1 MRYGKRRK
9 REKGQGQ
16 RPRREAAPPAASAAP
31 GSGEAAEATQRSRGR
46 VGLSPWWER
55 WPGLLER
62 ELRELDR
69 AGITYEI
76 DDGALARG
84 FIRLRLKTT
93 VGGERLSLIAT
104 YPDLFPYVRF
114 EVRAPDLDLPRHQ
127 NPFTKG
133 LCLIGRA
140 SENWEVND
148 TLADFITERLPLVI
162 DTARSED
169 ADEVA
174 AREEHQGEPFSDYY
188 TYDADSICII
198 DSSWKLDPGI
208 KSGELVIGLEMNP
221 GLLLR
226 GAVIEVRDSH
236 GATLARIEP
245 TVAELYPKRITG
257 RWVRHAECIRENDPS
272 AFLDTLASEHP
283 HLAKLRGQVVSGGLL
298 DVVAVIFPEE
308 LRWREEGDGWLF
320 VARAEQGVGKGRKQI
335 AYFARTGRAGR
346 DDLATRVP
354 ELNILRDRV
363 IAVVGSGGL
372 GAPSAIELSRCGA
385 HGLRT
390 LDFDY
395 FDPAT
400 GVRWPLG
407 FPTAGLRKVSAL
419 EQFITRHYPYTKVVP
434 FDHRIGGIPETGE
447 EASDLEELH
456 RLLEGADLLYDA
468 TAEVGLH
475 HLLSDLAAERGLP
488 YVCVS
493 TTPGAW
499 GGRVLRI
506 QPGRTEGCWV
516 CLQYA
521 TTDGTIPPPPS
532 DPSGNVQPRGCADPT
547 FTGTGFDVAE
557 VALNGVRLAVSTLAD
572 GQSSAYPSTEW
583 DVAIINFRDRSGR
596 KIEPRWQ
603 TFKLRRHP
611 SCLNEAAHSQ
621 GLVLRAGH

>member
-9 REKGQGQ
+9 RQKGQGQ
-16 RPRREAAPPAASAAP
+16 RSRRETSPPAAP
-31 GSGEAAEATQRSRGR
+31 GAGETAEATQRSRGR
-46 VGLSPWWER
+46 VGLAPWWER

-62 ELRELDR
+62 ELRELDQ

-76 DDGALARG
+76 DEKARSRG
-84 FIRLRLKTT
+84 FIRLRLKAT
-93 VGGERLSLIAT
+93 VSGEQLSLIAT
-104 YPDLFPYVRF
+104 YPDLFPYIRF

-140 SENWEVND
+140 SENWEVDD
-148 TLADFITERLPLVI
+148 TLASFINERLPLVI
-162 DTARSED
+162 DTALSKD

-188 TYDADSICII
+188 TYAADSICII

-208 KSGELVIGLEMNP
+208 ESGELIIGLEGNP

-226 GAVIEVRDSH
+226 GCVLEVRDSR
-236 GATLARIEP
+236 GATLARADP
-245 TVAELYPKRITG
+245 TVAGLYPKRITG
-257 RWVRHAECIRENDPS
+257 RWVRHPEFIRENDPS
-272 AFLDTLASEHP
+272 EFLNTLASEHP
-283 HLAKLRGQVVSGGLL
+283 HLGRLRGQVVGSGLL
-298 DVVAVIFPEE
+298 DVTAVVFPEE

-320 VARAEQGVGKGRKQI
+320 VARAEQGVGKGRKQFT
-335 AYFARTGRAGR
+335 YFVRTGRAGR
-346 DDLATRVP
+346 DDLAARVP
-354 ELNILRDRV
+354 ELNILHDRI
-363 IAVVGSGGL
+363 IAIVGSGGL
-372 GAPSAIELSRCGA
+372 GAPSIIEFARSGA
-385 HGLRT
+385 HELRT

-407 FPTAGLRKVSAL
+407 FPAAGLRKVSSL
-419 EQFITRHYPYTKVVP
+419 HQFIARHYPYTKVIP

-456 RLLEGADLLYDA
+456 KLVEGAHLLYDA

-475 HLLSDLAAERGLP
+475 HLLSDIAAERSLP

-499 GGRVLRI
+499 GGRILRI
-506 QPGRTEGCWV
+506 QPGRTEGCWM
-516 CLQYA
+516 CLQHA
-521 TTDGTIPPPPS
+521 TNDGTIPSPPS

-547 FTGTGFDVAE
+547 FTGAGFDVAE

-572 GQSSAYPSTEW
+572 GHSGSYPKADW
-583 DVAIINFRDRSGR
+583 DVAIISFRDESGR
-596 KIEPRWQ
+596 KIVPQWK
-603 TFKLRRHP
+603 TFKLQRHP
-611 SCLNEAAHSQ
+611 LCLNEAAHSKV
-621 GLVLRAGH
+621 LVLRASH